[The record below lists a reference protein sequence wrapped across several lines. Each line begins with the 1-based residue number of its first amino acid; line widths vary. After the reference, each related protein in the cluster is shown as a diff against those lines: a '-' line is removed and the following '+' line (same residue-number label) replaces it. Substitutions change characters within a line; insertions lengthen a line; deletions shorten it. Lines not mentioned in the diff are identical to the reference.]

1 MDNTND
7 LLAMR
12 RFLSDTTRH
21 VVKAFALDAFLN
33 RLNAFR
39 LMR

>member
-1 MDNTND
+1 MDKMSD

-12 RFLSDTTRH
+12 RSLSESTRH
-21 VVKAFALDAFLN
+21 VVKARALAMERK